1 MALEGAN
8 PVTIGPI
15 PEHWQSILAG
25 AGEEEAIGSDRTVW
39 RTEEVDGL
47 LD

>member
-8 PVTIGPI
+8 PVTICSI
-15 PEHWQSILAG
+15 SEHRQPILAG